1 MYSQS
6 HNSEKKRRY
15 MKRKP
20 TIVVG
25 CDHAG
30 FGVKEYIKSLL
41 TKMGYCIED
50 VGTFN
55 RKSVDYPDYAERVAL
70 AVKKGRQKRGILA
83 CGTGIGAAIAINKF
97 PGIYAALVHDRR
109 DARLSRQHNN
119 ANVLVL
125 SGRPYSKKNVEKV
138 VKIWL
143 RTAFSG
149 GRHRRRIHKIA
160 RIEKKWSRTSSLNS

>member
-1 MYSQS
+1 
-6 HNSEKKRRY
+6 

-30 FGVKEYIKSLL
+30 FGVKEYVKTLL
-41 TKMGYCIED
+41 QKMAYTVED
-50 VGTFN
+50 VGTN
-55 RKSVDYPDYAERVAL
+55 SRKSVDYPDYAERVAL
-70 AVKKGRQKRGILA
+70 AVKKGNNRRGILS

-97 PGIYAALVHDRR
+97 PGIYAALVHDQR

-125 SGRPYSKKNVEKV
+125 GGRPYSKKNVERVIKV
-138 VKIWL
+138 WL

-149 GRHRRRIHKIA
+149 GRHRRRINKIV
-160 RIEKKWSRTSSLNS
+160 RMEKRWCRTPRR

>member
-1 MYSQS
+1 
-6 HNSEKKRRY
+6 

-30 FGVKEYIKSLL
+30 FGAKEYIKTVL
-41 TKMGYCIED
+41 TKLGYGIDD
-50 VGTFN
+50 VGTYSKKN
-55 RKSVDYPDYAERVAL
+55 VDYPDYAERVAL
-70 AVKKGRQKRGILA
+70 SVRKGKHKRGILI

-97 PGIYAALVHDRR
+97 PGIYAALVHTAR

-119 ANVLVL
+119 TNVLVL
-125 SGRPYSKKNVEKV
+125 GGRPYSKENVAKV
-138 VKIWL
+138 VRIWL

-149 GRHRRRIHKIA
+149 GRHSRRIRKIA
-160 RIEKKWSRTSSLNS
+160 RIERKWSRTPRS

>member
-1 MYSQS
+1 MALKNGQ
-6 HNSEKKRRY
+6 KP

-30 FGVKEYIKSLL
+30 FGAKEYIKAVLS
-41 TKMGYCIED
+41 KMGYCIED
-50 VGTFN
+50 VGTHS

-70 AVKKGRQKRGILA
+70 AVTKRKQKRGILT

-97 PGIYAALVHDRR
+97 PGIYAALARTVR

-119 ANVLVL
+119 ANVLIL

-138 VKIWL
+138 VRMWL
-143 RTAFSG
+143 RTTFSG
-149 GRHRRRIHKIA
+149 GRHTRRINKIA
-160 RIEKKWSRTSSLNS
+160 RIEKKWRRTSRR